1 MLTLALG
8 RYLSLACCLTL
19 ACCPMSLLLAAPA
32 AGAAHG
38 EEGDGVVVRRLYFD
52 LPPQPLDK
60 ALSEFGALTG
70 HSVLVDSAMT
80 QGRNTRAVRGTF
92 EPEEALRQLVLGTG
106 LAVRFSGRQAFTL
119 MPEPATSYPALPST
133 SELALPAPASAPL
146 LSGLP
151 AAAAADF
158 AGALQAAIT
167 KAMCAAQPE
176 HMGRY
181 RAALQLW
188 IAPDGRIR
196 QARLLES
203 SGLKSRDAQLLA
215 QLKGLAIGRVP
226 PTELAQP
233 LTILLSPKAD
243 PAAACHQALGQ
254 GN

>member
-1 MLTLALG
+1 MPTLALG
-8 RYLSLACCLTL
+8 RYLALACCLAML
-19 ACCPMSLLLAAPA
+19 LLLATPA
-32 AGAAHG
+32 AAAAHG
-38 EEGDGVVVRRLYFD
+38 EEGDGVVVRRLNFD
-52 LPPQPLDK
+52 LPAQPLDK

-80 QGRNTRAVRGTF
+80 QGRTTRAVRGTF
-92 EPEEALRQLVLGTG
+92 EPEEALRQLVQGTG

-119 MPEPATSYPALPST
+119 LPEPGLPVPAYPALPAASA
-133 SELALPAPASAPL
+133 LALPGPASLPL
-146 LSGLP
+146 LSGMP

-188 IAPDGRIR
+188 IAQDGRIR

-226 PTELAQP
+226 PSELAQP
-233 LTILLSPKAD
+233 LTILLSPKPD
-243 PAAACHQALGQ
+243 PAATCRLALGE
-254 GN
+254 GS

>member
-1 MLTLALG
+1 
-8 RYLSLACCLTL
+8 
-19 ACCPMSLLLAAPA
+19 MSLLLATPA

-52 LPPQPLDK
+52 LPAQPLDK

-70 HSVLVDSAMT
+70 HSVLVDSVTT
-80 QGRNTRAVRGTF
+80 QGRTTRAVRGTF
-92 EPEEALRQLVLGTG
+92 EPEEALRQMVQGTG
-106 LAVRFSGRQAFTL
+106 LALRFSGRQAFTL
-119 MPEPATSYPALPST
+119 MPEPATTYPT
-133 SELALPAPASAPL
+133 LPAANILVLPGPASAPL

-151 AAAAADF
+151 AATAADF

-188 IAPDGRIR
+188 IAQDGRIR

-215 QLKGLAIGRVP
+215 QLKGLAVGRVP
-226 PTELAQP
+226 PPELAQP
-233 LTILLSPKAD
+233 LTILLSPKPD
-243 PAAACHQALGQ
+243 PAATCRLALGE
-254 GN
+254 GP